1 MNFDFLKDLINLNPI
16 KTSYISNMFRN
27 NFNFILNDHV
37 MEKQFNTNE
46 VTLLEK
52 LSQIFIL
59 FNEQRLNRDLV
70 YKLLGN
76 KLDLTQVQF
85 YYLYDKIKQDVYI
98 NNLLYKLC
106 SIINTN
112 FDAPPETLKIQLLNV
127 IDDEDG
133 FTNISSF
140 LIREC
145 NNAVKIIQ

>member
-37 MEKQFNTNE
+37 KDKQFNTNE
-46 VTLLEK
+46 MTLLEK
-52 LSQIFIL
+52 LNQIFIL
-59 FNEQRLNRDLV
+59 FSQQRLNKDLV
-70 YKLLGN
+70 YKLFGN

-85 YYLYDKIKQDVYI
+85 SYLYDKIKQDVYI
-98 NNLLYKLC
+98 NNLLYKIC
-106 SIINTN
+106 AIINNN
-112 FDAPPETLKIQLLNV
+112 FNSPETLRIQLLNV

-145 NNAVKIIQ
+145 NNAVKII